1 MTTYTEPKPR
11 CSRRDFLQ
19 KAAASGA
26 AAYGALSLAR
36 GAYAAG
42 SDVIKIG
49 LIGCGGRGS
58 GAAANAMNAGKD
70 VRLIAM
76 GDIFADRLQDSR
88 QRLKKMYPE
97 QAVVDDEHCFVGFDA
112 YQKVIDSGIDVV
124 LIAGASHFH
133 PIHLK
138 AAVAAGKHI
147 FCEKPHGIDVP
158 AMKMAMEAA
167 DEAKKKNLC
176 LVSGL
181 CWRYDLGVREAMKR
195 VHDGQ
200 IGDIVTIQE
209 TYITSP
215 YILRERKPEW
225 NEWEYQFQNWY
236 HFNWLSGD
244 QTAQQLIHS
253 TDKASWAMG
262 DVPPVKAWGMGGRQV
277 CVEPK
282 YGDQFDHHAV
292 VYEYANGVRV
302 FGFCRD
308 ILGCN
313 NETTDVIF
321 GTKGRAFLPGSPR
334 IEGQKP
340 WHYRG
345 GGASKGPAPNMYDV
359 EHKEMFDAIRAGK
372 TVNNSN
378 YMFTSTMLATL
389 AQMVCYTGQ
398 ELTWEKAMQSK
409 QTFLLP
415 RYSWDAEAPIKPSA
429 NGQYAA
435 ALPGI
440 TQFR

>member
-1 MTTYTEPKPR
+1 MTSKTESQKSSS
-11 CSRRDFLQ
+11 CSRRQFLQ
-19 KAAASGA
+19 KSAAAGA
-26 AAYGALSLAR
+26 AAYAAVSFAR
-36 GAYAAG
+36 GAHAAG

-70 VRLIAM
+70 VRLVAM
-76 GDIFADRLQDSR
+76 GDVFTDRIQGSR
-88 QRLKKMYPE
+88 QRLKQIYPT
-97 QAVVDDEHCFVGFDA
+97 QAVVDDDHCFVGFDA

-147 FCEKPHGIDVP
+147 FCEKPHGIDAP

-167 DEAKKKNLC
+167 EEAKKKNLC

-181 CWRYDLGVREAMKR
+181 CWRYDPGVRETMKR
-195 VHDGQ
+195 IHDGQ
-200 IGDIVTIQE
+200 IGDIVAINE
-209 TYITSP
+209 TYITTP
-215 YILRERKPEW
+215 YGLRERKPEW
-225 NEWEYQFQNWY
+225 NEMEYQLQNWY

-253 TDKASWAMG
+253 TDKASWALG
-262 DVPPVKAWGMGGRQV
+262 DVPPVKAWGLGGRQV

-308 ILGCN
+308 ILGCH

-321 GTKGRAFLPGSPR
+321 GTKGRAYLPSKPHIDG
-334 IEGQKP
+334 EKP
-340 WHYRG
+340 WHYHG
-345 GGASKGPAPNMYDV
+345 VASNMYDV

-372 TVNNSN
+372 VVNNSS

-398 ELTWEKAMQSK
+398 EITWEQAMNSKA
-409 QTFLLP
+409 TFLLP
-415 RYSWDAEAPIKPSA
+415 RYAWDAQPPVKPEA
-429 NGQYAA
+429 NGQYATA
-435 ALPGI
+435 MPGI